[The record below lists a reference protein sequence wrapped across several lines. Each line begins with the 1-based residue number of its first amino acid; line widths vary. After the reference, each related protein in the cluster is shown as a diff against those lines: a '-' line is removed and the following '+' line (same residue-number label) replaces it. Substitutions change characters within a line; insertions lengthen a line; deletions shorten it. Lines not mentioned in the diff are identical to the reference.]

1 MLFAPSVAG
10 VWVATWTILTE
21 CALSGLGAR
30 DDGDTASGFT
40 VVIEGDMTVVD
51 EASGALEGDGRLVG
65 RDRLLPLDSVEVVRV
80 ADAVMGDGHED
91 SCPVIADIDD
101 LVDNA
106 LAQRVVSAGVG
117 EDDLTS
123 AEPFEHFLS
132 CDLCNVHLF
141 SSHSRYIVH
150 LSLGYHAARVFG
162 TSRYRYSGPIYN
174 RITCVTILR
183 GV

>member
-1 MLFAPSVAG
+1 M
-10 VWVATWTILTE
+10 WTILTE
-21 CALSGLGAR
+21 CAPGLGAG
-30 DDGDTASGFT
+30 DDGDTAPGFA
-40 VVIEGDMTVVD
+40 VVVEDDATLID
-51 EASGALEGDGRLVG
+51 EAARTLEGDGRLVG
-65 RDRLLPLDSVEVVRV
+65 RDRLLPLNSVEVVRV

-117 EDDLTS
+117 EDDLTA

-141 SSHSRYIVH
+141 SSHSRYVVH

-162 TSRYRYSGPIYN
+162 TSRYRYSKRLY
-174 RITCVTILR
+174 LQ
-183 GV
+183 